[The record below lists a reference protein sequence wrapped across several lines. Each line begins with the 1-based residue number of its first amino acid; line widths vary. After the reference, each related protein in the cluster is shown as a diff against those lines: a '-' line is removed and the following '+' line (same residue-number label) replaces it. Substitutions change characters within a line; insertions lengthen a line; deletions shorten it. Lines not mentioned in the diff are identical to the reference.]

1 MNFAARRRLRRRLC
15 ATSTRD
21 RRLRVGDDLI
31 GSLVHVHRLVV
42 SGSSLQSAITHA
54 GRAHSCSAIDSL
66 RTRLIDGEPLDI
78 ACRNVV
84 HAFSLKKRPTIVEK
98 DSLIALHVL
107 SVASSIGGRTS
118 EQLESLIDDLGE
130 RERVR
135 RERRTQAASSLASMR
150 LMTWLPIVCGA
161 WILLDSK
168 AIRGFVFGTP
178 AGWICLALG
187 IGSNILGR
195 LWLHRAVTTC

>member
-1 MNFAARRRLRRRLC
+1 M
-15 ATSTRD
+15 
-21 RRLRVGDDLI
+21 I

-54 GRAHSCSAIDSL
+54 SRTHSCFAIDSL

-84 HAFSLKKRPTIVEK
+84 HALGLKKRPSVVEK
-98 DSLIALHVL
+98 DSLVALHVL
-107 SVASSIGGRTS
+107 SVAGSIGGRMS

-150 LMTWLPIVCGA
+150 LLTWMPIVCGA
-161 WILLDSK
+161 WMFLDSR
-168 AIRGFVFGTP
+168 AIRDFVFGTP

-187 IGSNILGR
+187 TGSNILGR